1 MRHFGSEEGFDRVFR
16 MDLVEV
22 ALGEWSS
29 VNCKLLKSSKLLP
42 RCIVVL
48 LIKHHAVPY
57 SCRRPAPTLQH
68 NIAFATAR
76 LDDCFDCDQG
86 GGEVGSGSLNS
97 SFRLVVK

>member
-16 MDLVEV
+16 MDLVKV

-42 RCIVVL
+42 RRILVL
-48 LIKHHAVPY
+48 LIKHHITPY
-57 SCRRPAPTLQH
+57 SCRRPALTLQH
-68 NIAFATAR
+68 NIAFATTR
-76 LDDCFDCDQG
+76 LDDCFDCDRG
-86 GGEVGSGSLNS
+86 RGEVGSGSLNS